1 MVGRRIRW
9 AAATLGL
16 STLGACDVGLTL
28 NAIVLLI
35 TAGIFVGTILLQ
47 RTP

>member
-1 MVGRRIRW
+1 MVGRRVRGI
-9 AAATLGL
+9 AATLGL
-16 STLGACDVGLTL
+16 SALGGCDVGLTL